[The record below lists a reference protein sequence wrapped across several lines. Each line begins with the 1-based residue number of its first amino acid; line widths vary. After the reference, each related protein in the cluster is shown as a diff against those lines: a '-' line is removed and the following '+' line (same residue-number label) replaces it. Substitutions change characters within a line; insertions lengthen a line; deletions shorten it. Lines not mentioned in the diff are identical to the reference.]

1 VPRNRALP
9 ANRDPAFFDLGL
21 CGPLRTDLVAHP
33 EYCGMFRTPSLRNV
47 ALRQRFFHNGA
58 IRTLRDAVAFYATRD
73 TDPSHW
79 YPQSHGRPG
88 YDDLPEKYWG
98 NVSHEVPFQPLP
110 GGRPRLDD
118 REIDDIVA
126 FLRTLTDG
134 WKPPAGAPRKPA
146 AAR

>member
-1 VPRNRALP
+1 
-9 ANRDPAFFDLGL
+9 
-21 CGPLRTDLVAHP
+21 
-33 EYCGMFRTPSLRNV
+33 MFRTPSLRNV

-73 TDPSHW
+73 TDPARW
-79 YPQSHGRPG
+79 YPKARGKPG

-98 NVSHEVPFQPLP
+98 NVSHEVPFEPLP
-110 GGRPRLDD
+110 GGRPRLDE

-134 WKPPAGAPRKPA
+134 WKAPASTSGRTLA
-146 AAR
+146 AH